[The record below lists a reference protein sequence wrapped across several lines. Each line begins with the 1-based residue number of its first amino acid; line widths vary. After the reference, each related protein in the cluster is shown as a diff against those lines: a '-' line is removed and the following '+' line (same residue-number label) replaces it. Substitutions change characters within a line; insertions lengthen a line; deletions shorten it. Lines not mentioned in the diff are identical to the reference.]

1 MTNTSKIKLQEDN
14 GNDSKSDVS
23 MPISP
28 FVTTTDVINQLNKQ
42 LSNLSSEYGDNGN
55 SDISTLSKKEPCFE
69 LQKRLPDGSAIPA
82 TQEEAA
88 AADFKTKLEQSA
100 KFVSQLK
107 KSDRQYWA
115 EQQRLTGN
123 EFFERGDYKGA
134 MDVYLTCLVV
144 KENTPDFVRD
154 TFFPILNNLSQC
166 CLQLGMHKKTIVFC
180 KMALKEVSKIE
191 DLEHI
196 TVQKRNPVDSIALCK
211 IYFKLAKALRLTG
224 DYGEGRNA
232 LNHSS
237 DCLIEKE
244 REFTIASITTNNDDD
259 DDDDAKITLLPYQ
272 KAIKKEYRY
281 LDIAEKEARR
291 NRARQKRAM
300 QSVLSSS
307 ASSSKYSDGSNMP
320 LSSPPLYED
329 HLKPREYSRLR
340 IRKNKSSLS
349 TSKGKSNP
357 NSNISVSHSHKPSY
371 SQYYWSMVA
380 RVANYLLLILGDEDM
395 NVKEGPND

>member
-1 MTNTSKIKLQEDN
+1 
-14 GNDSKSDVS
+14 
-23 MPISP
+23 
-28 FVTTTDVINQLNKQ
+28 
-42 LSNLSSEYGDNGN
+42 
-55 SDISTLSKKEPCFE
+55 
-69 LQKRLPDGSAIPA
+69 
-82 TQEEAA
+82 
-88 AADFKTKLEQSA
+88 
-100 KFVSQLK
+100 
-107 KSDRQYWA
+107 
-115 EQQRLTGN
+115 
-123 EFFERGDYKGA
+123 
-134 MDVYLTCLVV
+134 
-144 KENTPDFVRD
+144 
-154 TFFPILNNLSQC
+154 
-166 CLQLGMHKKTIVFC
+166 MHKKTIVFC

-191 DLEHI
+191 DLENI

-232 LNHSS
+232 LNHSF

-244 REFTIASITTNNDDD
+244 REFTIASITTKNDN
-259 DDDDAKITLLPYQ
+259 DDDAKITLLPYQ
-272 KAIKKEYRY
+272 KAIKKEYRS

-307 ASSSKYSDGSNMP
+307 ASSSSKYSDGSNMP

-340 IRKNKSSLS
+340 TRKNKSSLS
-349 TSKGKSNP
+349 TSKGKSDP
-357 NSNISVSHSHKPSY
+357 NSNTSVSHSHKPSY

-380 RVANYLLLILGDEDM
+380 RVANYLLLILGEEDM